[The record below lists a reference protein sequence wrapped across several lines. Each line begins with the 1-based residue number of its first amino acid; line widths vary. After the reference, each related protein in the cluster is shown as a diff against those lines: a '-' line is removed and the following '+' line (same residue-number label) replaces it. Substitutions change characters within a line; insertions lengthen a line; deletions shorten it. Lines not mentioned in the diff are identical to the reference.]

1 MYLLCTLFKEA
12 LRTVLTKTREHTKNE
27 GRVASRKRQAS
38 HQRTKESS
46 QGGGE

>member
-12 LRTVLTKTREHTKNE
+12 LRTVLTKR
-27 GRVASRKRQAS
+27 A
-38 HQRTKESS
+38 HQERRTCGFQETTGLPSERTKESS